1 MPTVKGR
8 IIGIDYGMKRIGI
21 SATDSLQIIVSG
33 LPTVERKEFQAFIT
47 NYIKDE
53 NVVKVVFGKPEHAD
67 GTPTKL
73 WAEIQKEVKQIKIAF
88 PDLEIDYM
96 DESFTSVDAK
106 SIIFQSG
113 IKKMKRRDKK
123 LVDKVSAVL
132 ILQKYLGHI

>member
-1 MPTVKGR
+1 MRTVKGR
-8 IIGIDYGMKRIGI
+8 IIGIDYGMKRIGL

-33 LPTVERKEFQAFIT
+33 LPTVERKEFKSFIT
-47 NYIKDE
+47 NYIKEE

-73 WAEIQKEVKQIKIAF
+73 WAEIQKEVKHLNNTF
-88 PDLEIDYM
+88 PGLEIDYI
-96 DESFTSVDAK
+96 DESFTSADAR

-113 IKKMKRRDKK
+113 VKKMKRRDKK

>member
-8 IIGIDYGMKRIGI
+8 IIGIDYGMKRIGL

-33 LPTVERKEFQAFIT
+33 LSTVDRKDFQAFIT

-73 WAEIQKEVKQIKIAF
+73 WIEIQKEVKQLNKTL
-88 PDLEIDYM
+88 PELEIDYI
-96 DESFTSVDAK
+96 DESFTSADAR

-132 ILQKYLGHI
+132 ILQRYLGHI